1 MREIPHL
8 LRHSDVK
15 ITHAIGDV
23 VLEIGTGEFF
33 PSLAKDIGA
42 IAVGAGIA
50 RQAEFDRW
58 IEAIDRALSENTFF
72 GSCNYLTYGMV
83 KAS

>member
-1 MREIPHL
+1 MKFLIFSAIRM
-8 LRHSDVK
+8 SK
-15 ITHAIGDV
+15 IAHAIGDV
-23 VLEIGTGEFF
+23 VLEIGIGEFF